1 MDWENHPGAFR
12 DLLLDLH
19 ATVTGPAGAHL
30 VITENGAAYDD
41 TTVTDGVVQDPD
53 RIAYLHEHL
62 AAVHQAVE
70 QGADVRGYLLWT
82 LLDNYEWAYGY
93 SKRFGLVHVDRDTL
107 ERTPKASAHW
117 YAKVMRS
124 GVLPAS

>member
-19 ATVTGPAGAHL
+19 TSLTGPAGAHL

-41 TTVTDGVVQDPD
+41 TTVLDGVVQDPD

-117 YAKVMRS
+117 YAEVMRS